1 MVFTIRDD
9 RFPAVNYKPGM
20 PVYIRFGRWSLR
32 SHNAATREAEA
43 GVSVYLAWIKDR
55 VVYLDP
61 SVLCPSLRGQGR
73 LVFPVTG
80 KLVGIGSDGE
90 PVLRQ
95 VKVLAGVSVS
105 LDAIPR
111 EFRPVPRA

>member
-20 PVYIRFGRWSLR
+20 RVYLRFGRWSLR

-43 GVSVYLAWIKDR
+43 GVSVYPAWVEGRI
-55 VVYLDP
+55 VCLDP

-111 EFRPVPRA
+111 EFR